1 MRLLICAG
9 GTGGGVYPAL
19 AVLRA
24 LLEGD
29 LADGKDP
36 EISSHSVR
44 EQPELE
50 VLWIGGIGGM
60 EEELVRRENIP
71 FQAIPAAGVHG
82 VGLRTLPGNILQVKR
97 GFSAA
102 RKVINKFC
110 PDVMFFTGGYV
121 AVSVALAGR
130 FYRQE
135 GNRPKIVL
143 YVPDIEPGLALKVL
157 SRLAD
162 RIMLTVEES
171 MTYFA
176 NQSKLMVSGYP
187 TRADLRIWSLDEA
200 RKVFDLSPNYPTL
213 LVFGGSKGAHS
224 INQAFMQVLP
234 DVLAETQV
242 IHISGHLD
250 WPIVENSMNS
260 LDNELRTRYHAY
272 PYLHSEMGAAL
283 RAADLV
289 VSRAGASV
297 LGEYPIFGL
306 PAILVPYPHAW
317 RYQDVNARY
326 LEDRGAATIIKD
338 EDLATNLLPTIR
350 ALISDRSRRDSM
362 SRAILGLAKPDAAR
376 SIAKLLYDLAEA

>member
-1 MRLLICAG
+1 
-9 GTGGGVYPAL
+9 VYPAL

-29 LADGKDP
+29 LANGENPD
-36 EISSHSVR
+36 ISSHSIR

-60 EEELVRRENIP
+60 EEELVKRENIP

-102 RKVINKFC
+102 RKVINNFC
-110 PDVMFFTGGYV
+110 PDVMFYTGGYV
-121 AVSVALAGR
+121 AVPVALAGR
-130 FYRQE
+130 FYHHK
-135 GNRPKIVL
+135 GSRPKIVL
-143 YVPDIEPGLALKVL
+143 YVPDIEPGLALRVL

-162 RIMLTVEES
+162 RIMLTVEDS

-187 TRADLRIWSLDEA
+187 TRADLRVWSLDEA

-224 INQAFMQVLP
+224 INQAFLKILP

-242 IHISGHLD
+242 IHISGHID
-250 WPIVENSMNS
+250 WPIVENSKNS
-260 LDNELRTRYHAY
+260 IDMELRNHYHAY

-338 EDLATNLLPTIR
+338 EDLSSNLLPTIR
-350 ALISDRSRRDSM
+350 ALLLDRSRRDSM
-362 SRAILGLAKPDAAR
+362 SRAILGLANPDAAR
-376 SIAKLLYDLAEA
+376 SIARLLYDLAEA

>member
-1 MRLLICAG
+1 M
-9 GTGGGVYPAL
+9 YPAL

-162 RIMLTVEES
+162 RIMLTVEDS

>member
-1 MRLLICAG
+1 
-9 GTGGGVYPAL
+9 VYPAL

-162 RIMLTVEES
+162 RIMLTVEDS

-176 NQSKLMVSGYP
+176 NQSKLIVSGYP
-187 TRADLRIWSLDEA
+187 TRADLRVWSLDEA

-260 LDNELRTRYHAY
+260 LDLELRTRYHAY

>member
-1 MRLLICAG
+1 
-9 GTGGGVYPAL
+9 
-19 AVLRA
+19 
-24 LLEGD
+24 
-29 LADGKDP
+29 
-36 EISSHSVR
+36 
-44 EQPELE
+44 
-50 VLWIGGIGGM
+50 
-60 EEELVRRENIP
+60 
-71 FQAIPAAGVHG
+71 
-82 VGLRTLPGNILQVKR
+82 
-97 GFSAA
+97 
-102 RKVINKFC
+102 
-110 PDVMFFTGGYV
+110 
-121 AVSVALAGR
+121 
-130 FYRQE
+130 
-135 GNRPKIVL
+135 
-143 YVPDIEPGLALKVL
+143 
-157 SRLAD
+157 
-162 RIMLTVEES
+162 

-283 RAADLV
+283 RAADMV

>member
-1 MRLLICAG
+1 M
-9 GTGGGVYPAL
+9 YPAL

-110 PDVMFFTGGYV
+110 PNVMFFTGGFV
-121 AVSVALAGR
+121 AVPVALAGR
-130 FYRQE
+130 LYRHE

-143 YVPDIEPGLALKVL
+143 YVPDVEPGLALKVL

-162 RIMLTVEES
+162 RIMLTVEDS

>member
-1 MRLLICAG
+1 M
-9 GTGGGVYPAL
+9 YPAL
-19 AVLRA
+19 AVLKA

-29 LADGKDP
+29 LANGENPDL
-36 EISSHSVR
+36 SSQSVR

-110 PDVMFFTGGYV
+110 PDVMFYTGGYV
-121 AVSVALAGR
+121 AVPVALAGR
-130 FYRQE
+130 FYRHE
-135 GNRPKIVL
+135 GSRPKIVL
-143 YVPDIEPGLALKVL
+143 YVPDIEPGLALRVL

-162 RIMLTVEES
+162 RIMLTVEDS

-187 TRADLRIWSLDEA
+187 TRADFCVWSLDEA

-224 INQAFMQVLP
+224 INQAFLQVLP

-242 IHISGHLD
+242 IHISGHFD
-250 WPIVENSMNS
+250 WPIVENSRNS
-260 LDNELRTRYHAY
+260 LDMELRNRYHAY

-338 EDLATNLLPTIR
+338 GDLSTNLLPTIR
-350 ALISDRSRRDSM
+350 ALLSDRSRRESM

-376 SIAKLLYDLAEA
+376 SIAQLLYDLAEA